1 MEELTFFEKAKIERE
16 KGKRGENKG
25 IPMPSN
31 WVRMKKILPNI
42 QPKYYNI
49 LSDSGVG
56 SCKL

>member
-1 MEELTFFEKAKIERE
+1 MIKLTAYEKAKLERE

-25 IPMPSN
+25 IPMPVN

-42 QPKYYNI
+42 QARYYVI